1 MGAIY
6 SLWLRDIYRL
16 KREPSR
22 WIGVIAQPL
31 LFWIIL
37 GGGLNQRFFSD
48 SVQSQSYLMYFYPG
62 ALVMMVLFTSIFS
75 SISLIEDKQA
85 GFLRAVLVSPENPV
99 SIVLGKLFGVMSII
113 FLQSLVFLSFLTFA
127 GYDFQAVNW
136 FLTFGILFLGALC
149 LSAVNYS
156 AAWIMNSIQGYHSV
170 MTIVFLPMWMVSG
183 ALFPLEGSWMSVL
196 QYLNPISYFLDILR
210 FALEG
215 HGMKAFSSLYFQ
227 LFALCCY
234 SLIFMI
240 VAYFATK
247 YYKRDE
253 Q

>member
-1 MGAIY
+1 MGAIH

-31 LFWIIL
+31 LFWVIL

-48 SVQSQSYLMYFYPG
+48 TEQSQSYLMYFYPG

-75 SISLIEDKQA
+75 SISLIEDKQT
-85 GFLRAVLVSPENPV
+85 GFLRAVLVSPESPV
-99 SIVLGKLFGVMSII
+99 SIVLGKLLGVMSIV
-113 FLQSLVFLSFLTFA
+113 FLQTLVFLCFITFA
-127 GYDFQAVNW
+127 GYQFQEVNW
-136 FLTFGILFLGALC
+136 FLTFGIIFLGAWC

-156 AAWIMNSIQGYHSV
+156 AAWIMNSIQGYHGV
-170 MTIVFLPMWMVSG
+170 MTIVFLPMWMISG
-183 ALFPLEGSWMSVL
+183 ALFPLKGSWMSVA
-196 QYLNPISYFLDILR
+196 QYLNPISYFIDILR

-215 HGMKAFSSLYFQ
+215 RDMRDFSSLYFQ
-227 LFALCCY
+227 LFALVFYCFV
-234 SLIFMI
+234 FMI